1 LRIEYWSE
9 CLKLISNLYDVS
21 TDDHD
26 LVVYKMGGDPEVWPP
41 LAAISQAAMGRQG
54 GRLNQDWLTPPF
66 VPHCNARWIRQGT
79 RYNLFVSNPLVTSGQ
94 NQAPILCI
102 RASSTKKDRSRRLRC
117 TATPIDRLQD
127 YVWGTKLTIA

>member
-1 LRIEYWSE
+1 MLEA
-9 CLKLISNLYDVS
+9 NLYDVS

-66 VPHCNARWIRQGT
+66 VPLCSVRRIRDAFSYFVKINIPISGFDDQ
-79 RYNLFVSNPLVTSGQ
+79 LFVQVVQ
-94 NQAPILCI
+94 
-102 RASSTKKDRSRRLRC
+102 SSRVFNGKGK
-117 TATPIDRLQD
+117 TALGSAR
-127 YVWGTKLTIA
+127 IAKER